1 MDEKKETKTIFEI
14 EGMRPVDPQALRA
27 FKESMVTTVI
37 PRVLER
43 AEERRLKAAETRHLR
58 LDA

>member
-14 EGMRPVDPQALRA
+14 EGMRAVDPQALRA
-27 FKESMVTTVI
+27 FKESMEKDVI

-43 AEERRLKAAETRHLR
+43 AEERRLKAAETSHLR
-58 LDA
+58 LRG

>member
-1 MDEKKETKTIFEI
+1 MDEKKETKPIFEI

-27 FKESMVTTVI
+27 FKESMVNTVI

-43 AEERRLKAAETRHLR
+43 AEARRLKAAEARHLR